1 MSIIRI
7 LSLKRQFERTS
18 KMNSREVESIQQNNI
33 QVMVNHAISKSAF
46 YRQLYGDKKPDRLLE
61 NGLEP
66 LPTIDK
72 QTVMDNFDNVT
83 TDPRLKRAEL
93 EQHLATAA
101 VGKRYRGKFVAI
113 HTSGTSGKI
122 GIFTYDSLGW
132 DTLKALV
139 LARCTNFG
147 IGPKRKRMAFV
158 GLTDGHYAGVT
169 FASSVPR
176 ILAAYTD
183 ASVNE
188 PTTQIVSR
196 LNRFRPDDLRSYAS
210 GLVLLASEQLAGR
223 LDIHPTNIVSSAEP
237 LDDKARHI
245 IEEAFGVTPYNF
257 YAASESIGIAQDC
270 SEHQGL
276 HVFNDQHVLELL
288 NEKNEPVKPGHPG
301 QVVLTNLYN
310 RCQPLIRYRMNDI
323 AIYSDEECDCG
334 LPFPLLK
341 SIIGRQEEVIW
352 VENNHGGYETIHP
365 MVFIEFFVPGL
376 KRLQVL
382 QEERNRLRLK
392 LVTDGD
398 KDAILTAVTRRM
410 EEILSGKNL
419 LGHVTFEL
427 EPVNL
432 ISPDRKTGKTKMV
445 ISAVGPPKE
454 T

>member
-1 MSIIRI
+1 MGILRI

-18 KMNSREVESIQQNNI
+18 KMSSREVESIKRNNV
-33 QVMVNHAISKSAF
+33 QAMVDYAVSKSSF
-46 YRQLYGDKKPDRLLE
+46 YSRLYGGKRSDQLLE
-61 NGLEP
+61 NGFES
-66 LPTIDK
+66 LPTTDK
-72 QTVMDNFDNVT
+72 QVVMDNFDNLT
-83 TDPRLKRAEL
+83 TDPALKRADL

-101 VGKRYRGKFVAI
+101 VGQRYRGKFAVI

-132 DTLKALV
+132 DTLKALI
-139 LARCTNFG
+139 LARCTDFG
-147 IGPKRKRMAFV
+147 IGLERKRMAFI

-176 ILAAYTD
+176 ILAAYAD

-188 PTTQIVSR
+188 PTAQIVSR
-196 LNRFRPDDLRSYAS
+196 LNKFRPDDLRGYAS
-210 GLVLLASEQLAGR
+210 GLMLLASEQLAGR

-237 LDDKARHI
+237 LDDKASRV

-288 NEKNEPVKPGHPG
+288 NEKNEPVKPGYPG

-310 RCQPLIRYRMNDI
+310 RCQPLIRYRMNDV

-341 SIIGRQEEVIW
+341 SIIGRQEDVIW
-352 VENNHGGYETIHP
+352 VENNSGGYETIHP

-376 KRLQVL
+376 RRLQVL
-382 QEERNRLRLK
+382 QEERNRIRLK

-398 KDAILTAVTRRM
+398 KEAILIAVTRRM

-419 LGHVTFEL
+419 LGQVTFDL

-432 ISPDRKTGKTKMV
+432 IAPDRKTGKTKTV

-454 T
+454 S